1 MLPQHLRLKR
11 SQDFHAVR
19 QAGQRWRGRLISL
32 SVLPSGLPHSRYG
45 FVVSRSVG
53 AAVVRNRVK
62 RRLRAVI
69 RSLLPHLVEGY
80 DVVTIAHP
88 PAAEATFQELE
99 EMLVSLMT
107 QADLFA
113 SNQRAART

>member
-11 SQDFHAVR
+11 SQDFHAVHR
-19 QAGQRWRGRLISL
+19 QGQRWRGKLITL
-32 SVLPSGLPHSRYG
+32 SVLPTGLPHSRYG

-62 RRLRAVI
+62 RRLRAAI
-69 RSLLPHLVEGY
+69 RTLLPHLPEGY

-88 PAAEATFQELE
+88 PAAQATFQELE
-99 EMLVSLMT
+99 ETLVSLLR
-107 QADLFA
+107 QADLL
-113 SNQRAART
+113 SGNHLVVRA

>member
-1 MLPQHLRLKR
+1 MLPPHLRLKR
-11 SQDFHAVR
+11 SQDFYAVR
-19 QAGQRWRGRLISL
+19 QSGRRWRGKLISL

-45 FVVSRSVG
+45 FVASRSVG

-62 RRLRAVI
+62 RRLRAAV
-69 RSLLPHLVEGY
+69 RNLLPHLTEGY

-99 EMLVSLMT
+99 EMLVSLCH
-107 QADLFA
+107 QAGLLA
-113 SNQRAART
+113 SNRRATRT

>member
-11 SQDFHAVR
+11 SQDFYAVR
-19 QAGQRWRGRLISL
+19 QQGRRWRGKLISL
-32 SVLPSGLPHSRYG
+32 SVLPTGLPHSRFG

-62 RRLRAVI
+62 RRLRAAI
-69 RSLLPHLVEGY
+69 RTLLPQLTEGY

-88 PAAEATFQELE
+88 PAAEASFQELNE
-99 EMLVSLMT
+99 TLDGMFR
-107 QADLFA
+107 QAGLFTGNHLAA
-113 SNQRAART
+113 ST

>member
-19 QAGQRWRGRLISL
+19 QAGRRWRGKLISL

-62 RRLRAVI
+62 RRLRAAV

-80 DVVTIAHP
+80 DAVIIAHP

-99 EMLVSLMT
+99 EMLVSLCH

-113 SNQRAART
+113 SNRRAIHT